1 MWETTEARLALL
13 ELLTGAG
20 LKRRQAQTDAFEAL
34 AELPWT
40 RATGRRD
47 EIGLVEDRRHELVAL
62 LERAWPA
69 WRGAWGE
76 LTERGLPPTPEGWVK
91 LLDERRAGQLP
102 TLPARLN
109 RHTAAALAAPHSK
122 ASLTTGRRAALGP
135 AEATHDGT
143 VRLRPPAGLVARS
156 AAGTVDL
163 GTVAN
168 VLGEV
173 AIAERAFLDGLT
185 LEGEVRAVLLIENL
199 GAWRDLPAPTGWLLV
214 HVPGWDTAT
223 VGHLLERV
231 PRTPALHFGDLDPN
245 GARIYHHLRER
256 RPDLIW
262 FVPDFWAEFIDSHG
276 RPVQWPVG
284 LDLSPAPSWVR
295 QLTERG
301 LWLEQ
306 EVIVLDHRMGEG
318 LETARAAPN
327 HPKR

>member
-1 MWETTEARLALL
+1 MWETSEARLALL

-143 VRLRPPAGLVARS
+143 VRLRPPAGS
-156 AAGTVDL
+156 W
-163 GTVAN
+163 
-168 VLGEV
+168 
-173 AIAERAFLDGLT
+173 
-185 LEGEVRAVLLIENL
+185 RAVP
-199 GAWRDLPAPTGWLLV
+199 RAPW
-214 HVPGWDTAT
+214 
-223 VGHLLERV
+223 
-231 PRTPALHFGDLDPN
+231 
-245 GARIYHHLRER
+245 I
-256 RPDLIW
+256 
-262 FVPDFWAEFIDSHG
+262 S
-276 RPVQWPVG
+276 
-284 LDLSPAPSWVR
+284 AP
-295 QLTERG
+295 
-301 LWLEQ
+301 
-306 EVIVLDHRMGEG
+306 
-318 LETARAAPN
+318 
-327 HPKR
+327 

>member
-1 MWETTEARLALL
+1 
-13 ELLTGAG
+13 
-20 LKRRQAQTDAFEAL
+20 
-34 AELPWT
+34 
-40 RATGRRD
+40 
-47 EIGLVEDRRHELVAL
+47 
-62 LERAWPA
+62 
-69 WRGAWGE
+69 
-76 LTERGLPPTPEGWVK
+76 
-91 LLDERRAGQLP
+91 
-102 TLPARLN
+102 
-109 RHTAAALAAPHSK
+109 
-122 ASLTTGRRAALGP
+122 
-135 AEATHDGT
+135 
-143 VRLRPPAGLVARS
+143 
-156 AAGTVDL
+156 
-163 GTVAN
+163 
-168 VLGEV
+168 
-173 AIAERAFLDGLT
+173 
-185 LEGEVRAVLLIENL
+185 
-199 GAWRDLPAPTGWLLV
+199 V